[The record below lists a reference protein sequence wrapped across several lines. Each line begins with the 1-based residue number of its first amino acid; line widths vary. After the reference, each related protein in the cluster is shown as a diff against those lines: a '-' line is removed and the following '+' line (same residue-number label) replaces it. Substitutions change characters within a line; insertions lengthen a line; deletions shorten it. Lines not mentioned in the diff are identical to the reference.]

1 MDKMKKIDLILQM
14 KLVLKIMIIPV
25 CISLLLSCEIQ
36 PDYEYEY
43 GNPGGKLNMTAWD
56 FIQKTD
62 SLSLMEEAI
71 IAAGLQNLYSGSNEK
86 TFIVPRNSAF
96 RAYLKTN
103 KFADVASIPVPSL
116 QSVLKYHIVNAK
128 VNFSDPALLTSNDPV
143 PYPTES
149 GEIMY
154 LSHNTNYQGLI
165 NQGTKKSWTIITSN
179 LEATNGIIHVTADVV
194 YLSL

>member
-1 MDKMKKIDLILQM
+1 MKKIALAIGQKPLLRM
-14 KLVLKIMIIPV
+14 MIP
-25 CISLLLSCEIQ
+25 LFFTLFLLSCEIQ

-43 GNPGGKLNMTAWD
+43 GNPGGKLNMTAWE

-71 IAAGLQNLYSGSNEK
+71 TAAGLQDLYSGN
-86 TFIVPRNSAF
+86 TVRTYIVPRNSAF

-103 KFADVASIPVPSL
+103 KYANIPAIPAATL
-116 QSVLKYHIVNAK
+116 QTALKYHVVNAK
-128 VNFSDPALLTSNDPV
+128 VIFSDPELLPSNNPI

-149 GEIMY
+149 GAVMY
-154 LSHNTNYQGLI
+154 LSHNTNYQGVI

-179 LEATNGIIHVTADVV
+179 LEPTNGVIHITADVV
-194 YLSL
+194 YLAP